1 MSALLRTNREQALH
15 EIQVVEDALT
25 QGFPPPGTGNTV
37 QGALLVAAQKLGV
50 ARSTLVYR
58 VGRPTSVGIY
68 ERYFGLKVD
77 WSKYNPRLEPP
88 PTKEFPTEK
97 TVDEQIIERRQRD
110 DSARLRDE
118 NRELQR
124 RVAAAEDIR
133 AEVLGLRDMPPPPV
147 SFPPRER
154 KSARSAETVVL
165 VLSDL
170 QWAEVIGLLAM
181 DGLNSYNPEIARAR
195 LGRWA
200 NAVCDLLT
208 KHWHGAG
215 APERIILV
223 LGGDLISG
231 GIHLELAKTDAMRP
245 LPAVRDVAEHIQQAI
260 LTIKKNVG
268 CQIDIISLPGNHAR
282 TSLKPESKEVA
293 ATSLDVLA
301 SDFLEMGLR
310 GQNGISFYA
319 PVSPDALFSV
329 YGWRV
334 LASHGDKIGSRG
346 GQGFIGPAA
355 TAARGMKRIIA
366 DYAAR
371 GIHIDLIILGHFHSA
386 MQLEEGFVNGCL
398 CGPSEYSRDGR
409 FRPRPSVQLMFCI
422 HPKHLITQ
430 VRWIEVGDPSEGSL
444 YEPPPI
450 DRPLRPRYRIKVTS
464 ERA

>member
-77 WSKYNPRLEPP
+77 WSKYNPRLQPQ

-97 TVDEQIIERRQRD
+97 TVDEQIIDRRQRD
-110 DSARLRDE
+110 DSARLREE

-133 AEVLGLRDMPPPPV
+133 AEVLGLRDLPPPPV
-147 SFPPRER
+147 SFPPRES
-154 KSARSAETVVL
+154 KSAASAETVVL

-170 QWAEVIGLLAM
+170 HWGETVWLEAM
-181 DGLNSYNPEIARAR
+181 DGLNSYNLDIARAR

-208 KHWHGAG
+208 KHWHAPKP
-215 APERIILV
+215 PERIILI

-231 GIHLELAKTDAMRP
+231 GIHHELAKTDALRP
-245 LPAVRDVAEHIQQAI
+245 LPAVRDVAEHINRAI
-260 LTIKKNVG
+260 LTIKKSVG
-268 CQIDIISLPGNHAR
+268 CQIDIISLPGNHSR
-282 TSLKPESKEVA
+282 TTIKPESKEVV
-293 ATSLDVLA
+293 ATSLDVLV

-310 GQNGISFYA
+310 DQKGIGFFA

-329 YGWRV
+329 YGWHV
-334 LASHGDKIGSRG
+334 LASHGDKIGSKG
-346 GQGFIGPAA
+346 GQGFVGPAA
-355 TAARGMKRIIA
+355 TAARGMKRMIA

-371 GIHIDLIILGHFHSA
+371 GIHIDLILLCHFHA
-386 MQLEEGFVNGCL
+386 PMMLEEGLINGSL
-398 CGPSEYSRDGR
+398 PGPTEYSRDGR
-409 FRPRPSVQLMFCI
+409 FRPHPAMQLMFTM
-422 HPKHLITQ
+422 HPRHRFAQI
-430 VRWIEVGDPSEGSL
+430 RWIEVGDPSEGSL
-444 YEPPPI
+444 YEPPPL
-450 DRPLRPRYRIKVTS
+450 DKLLRPRFRVKVVS
-464 ERA
+464 KRA